1 MTYNPYLLRFEL
13 DALTARAS
21 YHEQRGRNLAS
32 FRAHLDTAEAQL
44 ARRPRFPW
52 SRPQS
57 SLKKAHRS
65 GNAALR
71 SLTAARVG
79 RPVAEAV
86 GAPTLAQASLRR
98 RTQCDVCGAGEA
110 TLKFCNDYF
119 CVTCYINEAV
129 TMRHASAYWS
139 APDDATFDTFDV
151 DAAYVQARNAAAAI
165 PSGDVQA
172 AAQANQ
178 ALTGALRSLFA
189 VAEAYPDLKANQNF
203 LELQQALQNIEGDL
217 GNARRYYNA
226 TVRDYNTSIQ
236 QFPGV
241 ILANMTGFK
250 QREFF
255 ELEDKAEAKNIEVKF

>member
-1 MTYNPYLLRFEL
+1 MALWIILGIVVLLVIWIISMYNGFVK
-13 DALTARAS
+13 ARIKIDNS
-21 YHEQRGRNLAS
+21 
-32 FRAHLDTAEAQL
+32 
-44 ARRPRFPW
+44 W
-52 SRPQS
+52 SDINVF
-57 SLKKAHRS
+57 LKKRFDLIPNLVNTVKGYAAHES
-65 GNAALR
+65 Q
-71 SLTAARVG
+71 
-79 RPVAEAV
+79 
-86 GAPTLAQASLRR
+86 TLEK
-98 RTQCDVCGAGEA
+98 V
-110 TLKFCNDYF
+110 
-119 CVTCYINEAV
+119 
-129 TMRHASAYWS
+129 
-139 APDDATFDTFDV
+139 
-151 DAAYVQARNAAAAI
+151 VQARNAAAAV

-178 ALTGALRSLFA
+178 ALNGALRSLFA

-250 QREFF
+250 PREFF